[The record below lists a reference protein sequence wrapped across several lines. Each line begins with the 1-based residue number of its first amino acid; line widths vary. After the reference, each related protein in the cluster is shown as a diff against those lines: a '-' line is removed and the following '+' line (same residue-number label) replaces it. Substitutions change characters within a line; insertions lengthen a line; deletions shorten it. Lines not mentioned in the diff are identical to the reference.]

1 MKEFKKTNTVTYNL
15 MSFTGFKS
23 LIMFAYLLEAPRSLQ
38 DLIEFFKNN
47 EYIHEALSTD
57 TIRVYFSSLKRIG
70 CEIARTKDGR
80 TSRYQIVS
88 HPFQMKIPDVQIK
101 SLETIYKMVSKTNN
115 IEEVL
120 CLDKFLRE
128 LAEKLG
134 SVDLLE
140 KFNSFSIFK
149 NLDLSLVE
157 SLVEHSKHGRDILI
171 EYNSPT
177 SGLKEIKVTASSVG
191 LSNGKLYLYGT
202 SYEYS
207 QETYYQVSR
216 IKRILD
222 INLENSDNAVELKT
236 VTVGYEVSAKCEE
249 LALSPEDKI
258 IEIKPN
264 TMLIETTTSNLFD
277 LKRKILGYGA
287 FAEVLYP
294 ESFREEVKS
303 TLAEMYEGYQND

>member
-38 DLIEFFKNN
+38 DLIDFFKNN

-88 HPFQMKIPDVQIK
+88 HPFRMKIPEAQVK
-101 SLETIYKMVSKTNN
+101 SLETLYKMVSKTNK

-134 SVDLLE
+134 STELLE

-149 NLDLSLVE
+149 NLDLNLVE

-177 SGLKEIKVTASSVG
+177 SGLKEIKVTANSVG

-222 INLENSDNAVELKT
+222 VNLENNDKVELKT

-249 LALSPEDKI
+249 LALSPDDKI
-258 IEIKPN
+258 IEIKPES
-264 TMLIETTTSNLFD
+264 MLIETTTSNLFE

-294 ESFREEVKS
+294 ASFREEIKS
-303 TLAEMYEGYQND
+303 TLTEMYEGYQND